1 MTPEQ
6 VALPEVGQAILDY
19 ACNSRN
25 FEAEK
30 KRLNTAGLKVLA
42 KAGAQI
48 PKHTFDRNIWYKLG
62 VNDFK
67 MLMEMGLEVTDDDIP
82 EIIKSNKNVA
92 LILHGEGRINLLDS
106 DTYEMVVEQ
115 GETGLVKW
123 LLDNSACTPNTV
135 SALVS
140 RFGGANSDKVIKV
153 ACDLIEHAAKAA
165 DGYEIQTQR
174 EVEILQKLAKK
185 SGNKFLTELVTTTL
199 VAKELTGKL

>member
-1 MTPEQ
+1 
-6 VALPEVGQAILDY
+6 
-19 ACNSRN
+19 
-25 FEAEK
+25 
-30 KRLNTAGLKVLA
+30 
-42 KAGAQI
+42 
-48 PKHTFDRNIWYKLG
+48 
-62 VNDFK
+62 
-67 MLMEMGLEVTDDDIP
+67 MLREMGLKVTDDDIP
-82 EIIKSNKNVA
+82 EIIKSNKDVA

-140 RFGGANSDKVIKV
+140 RFGGSNSDKAKV

-199 VAKELTGKL
+199 VVRELTGKL